1 MPLHQQTVRIDAIRR
16 TGDERAHV
24 FILLDAEMRRIIR
37 EDSKNILHF
46 IRQRP
51 VQHMQKK
58 PVSDLH
64 LFQVCQHLFSGEAG
78 VTGQDGMRPFSAY
91 GKGLSQQMPY
101 AFLQRAAV
109 RAVVD
114 RQANIQLWDFQLS
127 HNAAFVNSEDLVIF
141 FLRCSQ
147 AS

>member
-1 MPLHQQTVRIDAIRR
+1 
-16 TGDERAHV
+16 
-24 FILLDAEMRRIIR
+24 
-37 EDSKNILHF
+37 
-46 IRQRP
+46 
-51 VQHMQKK
+51 
-58 PVSDLH
+58 
-64 LFQVCQHLFSGEAG
+64 
-78 VTGQDGMRPFSAY
+78 
-91 GKGLSQQMPY
+91 MPY

>member
-91 GKGLSQQMPY
+91 GKGRSQQMPY
-101 AFLQRAAV
+101 AFLRRAAV
-109 RAVVD
+109 RAVGPVPESP
-114 RQANIQLWDFQLS
+114 A
-127 HNAAFVNSEDLVIF
+127 VP
-141 FLRCSQ
+141 
-147 AS
+147 

>member
-51 VQHMQKK
+51 VQHMQKNRSPTFIFSK
-58 PVSDLH
+58 SVSI
-64 LFQVCQHLFSGEAG
+64 FSLE
-78 VTGQDGMRPFSAY
+78 RP
-91 GKGLSQQMPY
+91 
-101 AFLQRAAV
+101 
-109 RAVVD
+109 
-114 RQANIQLWDFQLS
+114 
-127 HNAAFVNSEDLVIF
+127 E
-141 FLRCSQ
+141 
-147 AS
+147 